1 MTGIVDF
8 AINRSRMILA
18 IFLCALVAG
27 MISFITLPREADPD
41 IPFPF
46 VIVTVPLAG
55 ISPEDAERLIVRPT
69 ETELRALDNIEELDS
84 VGALGAGFLVAEFD
98 VPFDSEQSV
107 LDVREAVDMARREYP
122 EDAREPIIQEFNSAL
137 APTIAVQVYGE
148 APERTLYRIARDL
161 QDELEAL
168 PQILEVN
175 IQGIREELLEIVV
188 DPALLETYG
197 VTYGQ
202 LFQAVQS
209 NNQLIA
215 AGALDSGEARFQV
228 KVPGL
233 FESADDALNL
243 PLASSGDAVVTL
255 ADVANVR
262 RTFKDAD
269 SFSRYNGET
278 AFTLQVVRR
287 SGENIMDTSAAVRAT
302 TAEMAETWP
311 ATVRHDFSLDLSTY
325 VRDSLQSLTSSIML
339 AILLVLILVIAA
351 LGVRSALL
359 VGLAIPS
366 SFLFSFLLLD
376 VYGLTI
382 NMMVMFAMV
391 LAVGLLVDGAIVVV
405 EYADRKLAEGD
416 TRREAYLTAGKR
428 MFWPIVS
435 STATTLAAFL
445 PFLFWD
451 SIPGQY
457 MAYLPLTLIFV
468 LSAALVMALIFLPT
482 LGSVLGRKGGVVD
495 ETSAV
500 AHLNAQEGGDP
511 RQLPGFTGWYAKLI
525 AALVQRPL
533 AVSGAAVAVVIVV
546 LFSFIA
552 QANSM
557 FGLEPKRSEFFLD
570 SEPEQLYVFVRA
582 RGNLSPT
589 EQYELSLEAE
599 RRIAGIEGIKGYY
612 TVAGQ
617 SPGQSPFDGTRSPP
631 ADSVAR
637 IFIEFYPYGE
647 RPNGRLIERQIREA
661 LVGIPGVIIEVR
673 PFEQGPP
680 VGKDVQVQL
689 RSDDMTAL
697 VEATR
702 LVRGYIDQVEGL
714 TDIEDTLPLPGVEW
728 RLQVDREEAGRFG
741 ADVSQVGAAVQL
753 VTAGSLVGRY
763 RPDDADEEVDIRVR
777 FPESDRDISRLDD
790 LRVNTPNGAVPIS
803 NFVTREARPRVDTI
817 NRRDG
822 KRYFMVRANAE
833 EGFAGN
839 VLLIEVQAWVESQIA
854 SGTIPAQVE
863 VSYLGADE
871 ENAEA
876 GQFFIGAMLA
886 SLFMMGVILLWQ
898 FNNFWHVIL
907 TLQAVILS
915 VVGVLLGVILTFP
928 YISVL
933 FLGTGIVTLAGI
945 VVNNNI
951 VLIDTFHRL
960 RGLGMSV
967 DEAVVRTASQRLRP
981 VMLTTITTI
990 FGLLPM
996 VFQINANF
1004 ASAQLSIGGPASEWW
1019 VQLSSAV
1026 VWGLGFSTL
1035 LTLLLTPVL
1044 LGAPSRMGDWRRKV
1058 IGQVLGRPA
1067 SQPNPQPEPAE

>member
-18 IFLCALVAG
+18 IFVCALLAG
-27 MISFITLPREADPD
+27 LLSFLTLPREADPD

-46 VIVTVPLAG
+46 VIITVPLAG

-69 ETELRALDNIEELDS
+69 ETELRSLDNMEELDS
-84 VGALGAGFLVAEFD
+84 VGALGAGVLFAEFD
-98 VPFDSEQSV
+98 VPFDADQAV

-122 EDAREPIIQEFNSAL
+122 EEAREPVIQEFNSAL

-148 APERTLYRIARDL
+148 APERTIYRIARDL
-161 QDELEAL
+161 EEELETL
-168 PQILEVN
+168 PEILQVD
-175 IQGIREELLEIVV
+175 IQGIRDELLEIVV

-202 LFQAVQS
+202 LFNAVQS

-215 AGALDSGEARFQV
+215 AGSLDSGEARFQV

-233 FESADDALNL
+233 FENADDALNL
-243 PLASSGDAVVTL
+243 PITSSGDAVVTL
-255 ADVANVR
+255 QDVATVR

-269 SFSRYNGET
+269 SFSRYNGQT

-287 SGENIMDTSAAVRAT
+287 SGENIMDTSERVREL
-302 TAEMAETWP
+302 TAQIAESWP
-311 ATVRHDFSLDLSTY
+311 STVRYDFSLDLSTY
-325 VRDSLQSLTSSIML
+325 VRDSLNSLTSSIML
-339 AILLVLILVIAA
+339 AILLVLIVVVAA
-351 LGVRSALL
+351 LGLRSALL

-405 EYADRKLAEGD
+405 EYADRKLAEGE
-416 TRREAYLTAGKR
+416 TRIEAYRQAGKR
-428 MFWPIVS
+428 MFWPIIS

-451 SIPGQY
+451 SIPGQF
-457 MAYLPLTLIFV
+457 MAFLPLTLIFV

-482 LGSVLGRKGGVVD
+482 LGSVLGHKGGEVD
-495 ETSAV
+495 KDSAL
-500 AHLNAQEGGDP
+500 AHLNAQEGGQP
-511 RQLPGFTGWYAKLI
+511 TELPGLTGLYARMI
-525 AALVQRPL
+525 SALAKRPG
-533 AVSGAAVAVVIVV
+533 AVALGTVAVV
-546 LFSFIA
+546 FSVIFAFGA
-552 QANSM
+552 QSNGA
-557 FGLEPKRSEFFLD
+557 FGGPKRTEFFID
-570 SEPEQLYVFVRA
+570 AEPEQVYVFVRA
-582 RGNLSPT
+582 RGNLSPE
-589 EQYELSLEAE
+589 EQYELALQAE
-599 RRIAGIEGIKGYY
+599 QRIGGIEGIKGYY
-612 TVAGQ
+612 TVAGEP
-617 SPGQSPFDGTRSPP
+617 PGASPFDGTGGAP
-631 ADSVAR
+631 ADTIAR
-637 IFIEFYPYGE
+637 IFVEFYPFGQ
-647 RPNGRLIERQIREA
+647 RPNGRLIESNIRDA
-661 LVGIPGVIIEVR
+661 LVDLPGVIIEVR
-673 PFEQGPP
+673 RFQQGPP

-689 RSDDMTAL
+689 RSDDAEAL
-697 VEATR
+697 VAATQ
-702 LVRGYIDQVEGL
+702 LVRGYIDQFEGL

-728 RLQVDREEAGRFG
+728 RLDVDREEAGRFG
-741 ADVSQVGAAVQL
+741 ADVAQVGAAVQL
-753 VTAGSLVGRY
+753 VTTGTLVGRY

-777 FPESDRDISRLDD
+777 FPADDRDISRLDD
-790 LRVNTPNGAVPIS
+790 LRVNTVAGAVPIS
-803 NFVTREARPRVDTI
+803 NFVTREARPRVDSI
-817 NRRDG
+817 SRRDG
-822 KRYFMVRANAE
+822 KRYFVVRANAA
-833 EGFAGN
+833 EGYAGN
-839 VLLIEVQAWVESQIA
+839 LLLADVQDWVNA
-854 SGTIPAQVE
+854 RVADGTIPPQVE

-876 GQFFIGAMLA
+876 GAFFAGAMMA
-886 SLFMMGVILLWQ
+886 SLFMMAVILLWQ
-898 FNNFWHVIL
+898 FNNFWHVLL
-907 TLQAVILS
+907 TLQAVVLS
-915 VVGVLLGVILTFP
+915 VVGVFLGVFLTFP

-951 VLIDTFHRL
+951 VLIDTFQRL

-967 DEAVVRTASQRLRP
+967 DEAIVRTAAQRLRP

-996 VFQINANF
+996 VFQINADF
-1004 ASAQLSIGGPASEWW
+1004 AHARLLVGGPASEWW

-1035 LTLLLTPVL
+1035 LTLVLTPVM
-1044 LGAPSRMGDWRRKV
+1044 LGVPSRLGKWRQKMV
-1058 IGQVLGRPA
+1058 SAILGWLGISKA
-1067 SQPNPQPEPAE
+1067 PAE

>member
-18 IFLCALVAG
+18 IFVCALLAG
-27 MISFITLPREADPD
+27 LLSFINLPREADPD

-46 VIVTVPLAG
+46 VIITVPLAG
-55 ISPEDAERLIVRPT
+55 ISPEDAERLIIRPT
-69 ETELRALDNIEELDS
+69 ETELRAMDDLEELDS
-84 VGALGAGFLVAEFD
+84 IGTLGAGVLVAEFS
-98 VPFDSEQSV
+98 VPFDADQSV

-122 EDAREPIIQEFNSAL
+122 EDAREPVIQEFNSGL

-148 APERTLYRIARDL
+148 APERTIYRLARDL
-161 QDELEAL
+161 EEELEAL
-168 PQILEVN
+168 PEILQVD

-202 LFQAVQS
+202 LFNAVQS

-215 AGALDSGEARFQV
+215 AGSLDSGEARFQV

-243 PLASSGDAVVTL
+243 PLTSSGDAVVTL
-255 ADVANVR
+255 DDVATVR

-287 SGENIMDTSAAVRAT
+287 SGENIMDTSTRVREL
-302 TAEMAETWP
+302 TAEIAQSWP
-311 ATVRHDFSLDLSTY
+311 ATVRYDFSLDLSTY
-325 VRDSLQSLTSSIML
+325 VRDSLNSLTSSIML
-339 AILLVLILVIAA
+339 AIILVLIVVVAA
-351 LGVRSALL
+351 LGWRSALL

-405 EYADRKLAEGD
+405 EYADRKLAEGED
-416 TRREAYLTAGKR
+416 RISAYTQAGKR

-457 MAYLPLTLIFV
+457 MAFLPLTLIFV
-468 LSAALVMALIFLPT
+468 LTSALVMALIFLPT
-482 LGSVLGRKGGVVD
+482 LGSVLGRKGGVAED
-495 ETSAV
+495 TAL
-500 AHLNAQEGGDP
+500 AHLNAQEGGHP
-511 RQLPGFTGWYAKLI
+511 RQLPGLTGLYARTIEK
-525 AALVQRPL
+525 LVQRPL
-533 AVSGAAVAVVIVV
+533 MVSAATLTVVV
-546 LFSFIA
+546 LVLSSFIA
-552 QANSM
+552 QAGGS
-557 FGLEPKRSEFFLD
+557 FGLTPKRTEFFID
-570 SEPEQLYVFVRA
+570 AEPEQVYVFVRA

-589 EQYELSLEAE
+589 EQYELALEAE

-612 TVAGQ
+612 TVAGEP
-617 SPGQSPFDGTRSPP
+617 PGASPFDGTGSAP

-637 IFIEFYPYGE
+637 IFIEFYPFGQ
-647 RPNGRLIERQIREA
+647 RPNGRLIERNIREA
-661 LVGIPGVIIEVR
+661 LQGIPGVIIEVR
-673 PFEQGPP
+673 AFQQGPP

-689 RSDDMTAL
+689 RSDDAAAL
-697 VEATR
+697 NAATR
-702 LVRGYIDQVEGL
+702 LVRGHLDQLEGL

-728 RLQVDREEAGRFG
+728 RLRVDREEAGRFG
-741 ADVSQVGAAVQL
+741 ADVAQVGAAVQL
-753 VTAGSLVGRY
+753 VTSGSLVGRY

-777 FPESDRDISRLDD
+777 FPADDRDISRLDD

-803 NFVTREARPRVDTI
+803 NFVERDARPRVDSI

-822 KRYFMVRANAE
+822 RRYFVVRANAD

-839 VLLIEVQAWVESQIA
+839 ILLGEVQTWVEARIA
-854 SGTIPAQVE
+854 DGTIPPQVE

-871 ENAEA
+871 ENADA
-876 GQFFIGAMLA
+876 GAFFISAMLA
-886 SLFMMGVILLWQ
+886 SLFMMAVILLWQ
-898 FNNFWHVIL
+898 FNNFWHVLL
-907 TLQAVILS
+907 TLQAVVLS
-915 VVGVLLGVILTFP
+915 VIGVLLGVILTFP

-951 VLIDTFHRL
+951 VLIDTFQRL
-960 RGLGMSV
+960 RRLGMDV
-967 DEAVVRTASQRLRP
+967 DEAIVRTASQRLRP

-996 VFQINANF
+996 VFQINADF
-1004 ASAQLSIGGPASEWW
+1004 AHAALNVGGPASEWW

-1044 LGAPSRMGDWRRKV
+1044 LGAPSRMGNARRR
-1058 IGQVLGRPA
+1058 VLTALGLGPKQA
-1067 SQPNPQPEPAE
+1067 PEPAE

>member
-84 VGALGAGFLVAEFD
+84 VGTLGAGVLVAEFD

-122 EDAREPIIQEFNSAL
+122 DDAREPIIQEFNSAL
-137 APTIAVQVYGE
+137 APTIAVQIFGE
-148 APERTLYRIARDL
+148 APERTLFRIARDL

-243 PLASSGDAVVTL
+243 PLASSGEAVVTL

-302 TAEMAETWP
+302 TAEMAQTWP

-351 LGVRSALL
+351 LGIRSALL

-416 TRREAYLTAGKR
+416 TRREAYLAAGKR

-495 ETSAV
+495 ENSAV

-525 AALVQRPL
+525 AGLVQRPL
-533 AVSGAAVAVVIVV
+533 AVSAAAVMIVVVV

-617 SPGQSPFDGTRSPP
+617 PPGQSPFDGTRSPP

-647 RPNGRLIERQIREA
+647 RPNGRLIERQIRDA

-689 RSDDMTAL
+689 RSDDTAAL
-697 VEATR
+697 FAATR
-702 LVRGYIDQVEGL
+702 LVRGYIDQVDGL

-777 FPESDRDISRLDD
+777 FPEGDRDISRLDD

-803 NFVTREARPRVDTI
+803 NFVTREARPRVDSI

-822 KRYFMVRANAE
+822 KRYFMVRANAD

-839 VLLIEVQAWVESQIA
+839 ILLTQVQEWVDSQVA
-854 SGTIPAQVE
+854 SGVIPPQVG

-876 GQFFIGAMLA
+876 GQFFAGAMLA

-951 VLIDTFHRL
+951 VLIDTFQRL

-1019 VQLSSAV
+1019 VQLSAAV

-1044 LGAPSRMGDWRRKV
+1044 LGAPSRMGEWRRK
-1058 IGQVLGRPA
+1058 IIDQVLGRPGA
-1067 SQPNPQPEPAE
+1067 QPEPAE